1 MLVSVQGRESAVC
14 VPTSPPFG
22 PPSPPPPC
30 SLGHHR
36 APSWA
41 PCVAERLPPAMCFSR
56 QRTHVRPALPPC
68 YAAPWLT
75 VCRALYAA
83 DACGNGASVR
93 LRTAGWLSHMTQLL
107 SLYPSLTR
115 CPLSTPTA
123 APLGTPL
130 RTRAAGQFHLFHLS
144 SFFTEMKGV
153 SLTEGSL
160 AQNSYCQQSSE
171 FTDLRD
177 PGQELKA

>member
-1 MLVSVQGRESAVC
+1 
-14 VPTSPPFG
+14 
-22 PPSPPPPC
+22 
-30 SLGHHR
+30 
-36 APSWA
+36 
-41 PCVAERLPPAMCFSR
+41 MCFSR

-130 RTRAAGQFHLFHLS
+130 RTRAAGQFHLFRLS